1 MSKERTEK
9 KKTNLGPIIVVGVIL
24 IAGIAAI
31 TIITKN
37 QINKK
42 TSSTKSN
49 ASAEQQVNAV
59 VEEFVATTEDDT
71 KMNTSSNLKEDKE
84 YNGLKISNIQLT
96 TKNNDTILLA
106 DVENTSGKDITTFVQ
121 FDVTFT
127 DKEGKELGTI
137 PSIVTPLK
145 AGEKT
150 QLNSSITGDFANAYN
165 FTIKDHKN

>member
-1 MSKERTEK
+1 MSKGRTEK

-31 TIITKN
+31 TIIAKN

-42 TSSTKSN
+42 GNVSN
-49 ASAEQQVNAV
+49 TNGSGEQQVNAV

-71 KMNTSSNLKEDKE
+71 KMNTSSNLKEEKE
-84 YNGLKISNIQLT
+84 YKGLKISNIQLT
-96 TKNNDTILLA
+96 TKNNDTVLLA
-106 DVENTSGKDITTFVQ
+106 DVENISGKDISTFVQ

-137 PSIVTPLK
+137 PSIVLPLK
-145 AGEKT
+145 SGEKS
-150 QLNSSITGDFANAYN
+150 QLNSSTTGDFANAYN

>member
-31 TIITKN
+31 TIIAKN

-42 TSSTKSN
+42 GNVSN
-49 ASAEQQVNAV
+49 TNGSGEQQVNAV

-71 KMNTSSNLKEDKE
+71 KMNTSSNLKEEKDYK
-84 YNGLKISNIQLT
+84 GLKISNIQLT
-96 TKNNDTILLA
+96 TKNNDTVLLA
-106 DVENTSGKDITTFVQ
+106 DVENISGKDISTFVQ

-137 PSIVTPLK
+137 PSIVLPLK
-145 AGEKT
+145 SGEKS
-150 QLNSSITGDFANAYN
+150 QLNSSTTGDFANAYN

>member
-1 MSKERTEK
+1 MSKGRTEK

-31 TIITKN
+31 TIIAKN

-42 TSSTKSN
+42 GNVSN
-49 ASAEQQVNAV
+49 TNGSGEQQVNAV

-71 KMNTSSNLKEDKE
+71 KMNTSSNLKEEKDYK
-84 YNGLKISNIQLT
+84 GLKISNIQLT
-96 TKNNDTILLA
+96 TKNNDTVLLA
-106 DVENTSGKDITTFVQ
+106 DVENISGKDISTFVQ

-137 PSIVTPLK
+137 PSIVLPLK
-145 AGEKT
+145 SGEKS
-150 QLNSSITGDFANAYN
+150 QLNSSTTGDFANAYN

>member
-31 TIITKN
+31 TIIAKN

-42 TSSTKSN
+42 GNVSN
-49 ASAEQQVNAV
+49 TNGSGEQQVNAV

-71 KMNTSSNLKEDKE
+71 KMNTSSNLKEEKE
-84 YNGLKISNIQLT
+84 YKGLKISNIQLT
-96 TKNNDTILLA
+96 TKNNDTVLLA
-106 DVENTSGKDITTFVQ
+106 DVENISGKDISTFVQ

-137 PSIVTPLK
+137 PSIVLPLK
-145 AGEKT
+145 SGEKS
-150 QLNSSITGDFANAYN
+150 QLNSSTTGDFANAYN

>member
-1 MSKERTEK
+1 MSKGRTEK

-31 TIITKN
+31 TIIAKN

-42 TSSTKSN
+42 GNVSN
-49 ASAEQQVNAV
+49 TNGSGEQQVNAV

-71 KMNTSSNLKEDKE
+71 KMNTSSNLKEEKDYK
-84 YNGLKISNIQLT
+84 GLKISNIQLT
-96 TKNNDTILLA
+96 TKNNDTVLLA
-106 DVENTSGKDITTFVQ
+106 DVENISGKDISTFVQ

-137 PSIVTPLK
+137 PS
-145 AGEKT
+145 
-150 QLNSSITGDFANAYN
+150 NCIT
-165 FTIKDHKN
+165 TKIR

>member
-1 MSKERTEK
+1 MSKGRTEK
-9 KKTNLGPIIVVGVIL
+9 KKTNLGPIIVVSVIL

-31 TIITKN
+31 TIIAKN

-42 TSSTKSN
+42 GNVSN
-49 ASAEQQVNAV
+49 TNGSGEQQVNAV

-71 KMNTSSNLKEDKE
+71 KMNTSSNLKEEKDYK
-84 YNGLKISNIQLT
+84 GLKISNIQLT
-96 TKNNDTILLA
+96 TKNNDTVLLA
-106 DVENTSGKDITTFVQ
+106 DVENISGKDISTFVQ

-137 PSIVTPLK
+137 PSIVLPLK
-145 AGEKT
+145 SGEKS
-150 QLNSSITGDFANAYN
+150 QLNSSTTGDFANAYN